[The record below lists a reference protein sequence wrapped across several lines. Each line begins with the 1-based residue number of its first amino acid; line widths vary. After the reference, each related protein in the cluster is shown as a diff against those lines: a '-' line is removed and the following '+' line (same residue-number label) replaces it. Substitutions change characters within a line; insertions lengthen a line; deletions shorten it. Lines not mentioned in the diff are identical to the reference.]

1 MKLSKKA
8 LLLLQA
14 IFSENS
20 GIQIPVGVAKEVIE
34 IREWIEKE
42 LEDLEKEEV
51 EKSKKV
57 DEFSKINYGKK

>member
-20 GIQIPVGVAKEVIE
+20 GIQVPVGVAKEVIE

-42 LEDLEKEEV
+42 LEEIEKEKQ
-51 EKSKKV
+51 EK
-57 DEFSKINYGKK
+57 

>member
-20 GIQIPVGVAKEVIE
+20 GIQIPIAVAQEAIE
-34 IREWIEKE
+34 IREWVKKK
-42 LEDLEKEEV
+42 LEEV
-51 EKSKKV
+51 EI
-57 DEFSKINYGKK
+57 ENNN